1 MNGSIVWSKD
11 VFVLA
16 ASIIGAVA
24 AALSMMIVF
33 MRQRQM
39 QARYD
44 REHQH
49 AVLSMLR
56 ESYEDKISDLNSRLL
71 ATEDRWKDVNH
82 LLLDSQRKQPNHFV
96 DSKIETSRFLKQ
108 FGIDPAQTD
117 VDAKLIFMLT
127 PFNQRESG
135 TFRAVQR
142 VAQRFGFRCVRGDE
156 EFVPDEILPH
166 VVGLMV
172 RARIIVANINGRNPN
187 VYYELGIAHALGKPT
202 ILISRSLDSVPFD
215 LRAKYVVLF
224 EKTEELEERL
234 RDAITRLLAEA
245 DVV

>member
-1 MNGSIVWSKD
+1 MNGAIVWSKEIFLWVASLGTTFVVLLTTM
-11 VFVLA
+11 VFL
-16 ASIIGAVA
+16 
-24 AALSMMIVF
+24 L
-33 MRQRQM
+33 RQRQM

-44 REHQH
+44 QEHQH

-56 ESYEDKISDLNSRLL
+56 ESYEDKITDLNTRLL

-96 DSKIETSRFLKQ
+96 DSKVDTSRFLKQ
-108 FGIDPAQTD
+108 FGIDPARTE

-142 VAQRFGFRCVRGDE
+142 VAQRFAFRCVRGDE
-156 EFVPDEILPH
+156 EFVPNEILPH
-166 VVGLMV
+166 VVDLMV
-172 RARIIVANINGRNPN
+172 RARIVVANINGRNPN

-202 ILISRSLDSVPFD
+202 ILISRSLDSIPFD

-245 DVV
+245 DMD

>member
-1 MNGSIVWSKD
+1 MNDSLAWSKD
-11 VFVLA
+11 IFALA
-16 ASIIGAVA
+16 ASIVGVVT
-24 AALSMMIVF
+24 AALTAMVYL

-39 QARYD
+39 QAKYD

-56 ESYEDKISDLNSRLL
+56 ESYEDKIADLNARLL

-96 DSKIETSRFLKQ
+96 DSKVDTSRFLRQ
-108 FGIDPAQTD
+108 FGIDPQRAE
-117 VDAKLIFMLT
+117 VEAKLIFMLT

-166 VVGLMV
+166 VISLMV
-172 RARIIVANINGRNPN
+172 RARIVVANINGRNPN

-224 EKTEELEERL
+224 EKADELEERL
-234 RDAITRLLAEA
+234 RDAITRLLAEG
-245 DVV
+245 DGE

>member
-1 MNGSIVWSKD
+1 MIGLIVWSYD
-11 VFVLA
+11 ALA
-16 ASIIGAVA
+16 IATSIIGVVTAILSVMI
-24 AALSMMIVF
+24 AL

-56 ESYEDKISDLNSRLL
+56 ESYEDKIADLNSRLL

-96 DSKIETSRFLKQ
+96 DSKIDTSRFLKQ
-108 FGIDPAQTD
+108 FGIDPERTD
-117 VDAKLIFMLT
+117 VESKLIFMLT

-135 TFRAVQR
+135 TFRAVHR

-202 ILISRSLDSVPFD
+202 ILISRSLDSIPFD

-245 DVV
+245 EVF